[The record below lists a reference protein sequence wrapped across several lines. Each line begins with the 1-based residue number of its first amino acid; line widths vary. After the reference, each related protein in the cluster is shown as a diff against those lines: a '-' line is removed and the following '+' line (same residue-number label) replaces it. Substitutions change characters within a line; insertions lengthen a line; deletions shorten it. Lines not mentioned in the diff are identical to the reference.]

1 MSRLGRFAAVVLVAV
16 VVGACGS
23 ADSSDRRSV
32 SEHFEDARVDVEVHL
47 ERDEAALVIVATFRP
62 TSSDLHL
69 YGAGLPR
76 DGIDGAGRP
85 TRIDVVDTGWRTVGP
100 LSDEPKAALL
110 PVAGFVVPFPTY
122 PEGPVT
128 LRQAIA
134 SSGARADHAVDVQVT
149 FMACSSAGLCYKP
162 EIGHPMVV
170 PAP

>member
-1 MSRLGRFAAVVLVAV
+1 MEASRTPGDDRGGRPRGARCLGEMSRLGRFAAH
-16 VVGACGS
+16 VVGPS
-23 ADSSDRRSV
+23 PV
-32 SEHFEDARVDVEVHL
+32 RV
-47 ERDEAALVIVATFRP
+47 
-62 TSSDLHL
+62 
-69 YGAGLPR
+69 GLPR

-134 SSGARADHAVDVQVT
+134 SSGARAEHAVDVEVT

-170 PAP
+170 